1 MDSFL
6 TINLKYLRKKSNK
19 SQSDIALHVKKRGTA
34 VSSWENGLSE
44 PSITDLKLISDLFGV
59 YIGDLIGKDL
69 RNVNLNENE
78 GDKKNEENVNLNV
91 NHRVNLNA
99 ADEQKQVKTPKAIS
113 LMPKVVTVDSR
124 GEENMVLVPIK
135 AAAGYLN
142 GYGDQAFIQTLP
154 AYRLPGY
161 NNGIYR
167 MFEVAGLSM
176 HPTLNDGD
184 LLITRSVETIDGIV
198 NDRIHV
204 VVTANDGI
212 VVKRVLNRV
221 QTDNKLILK
230 SDNIKDKHEYPN
242 MVIHPTEVR
251 EIWFVVAFISRIMKS
266 PTEMYERMI
275 DLEGRL
281 TILEHNQKKA
291 RQ

>member
-1 MDSFL
+1 MVKYLPS
-6 TINLKYLRKKSNK
+6 NLKYLRKINAVNQTTLGLQLNK
-19 SQSDIALHVKKRGTA
+19 SQKSIGN
-34 VSSWENGLSE
+34 WETGFSE
-44 PSITDLKLISDLFGV
+44 PNYLEIIQISNYFGITIDELLK
-59 YIGDLIGKDL
+59 KDL
-69 RNVNLNENE
+69 QNVEE
-78 GDKKNEENVNLNV
+78 RKKTDIKKIEENVEERVEVRVEENATYKPKEEKQALVV
-91 NHRVNLNA
+91 N
-99 ADEQKQVKTPKAIS
+99 
-113 LMPKVVTVDSR
+113 LMPKVVTMDSK
-124 GEENMVLVPIK
+124 GEENMVLVTAK
-135 AAAGYLN
+135 ARAGYLN
-142 GYGDQAFIQTLP
+142 GYGDPAFISSLA

-184 LLITRSVETIDGIV
+184 LLITRSVETLDGIV

-204 VVTANDGI
+204 VVTLNDGI

-251 EIWFVVAFISRIMKS
+251 EIWFVVAYISRIMKS
-266 PTEMYERMI
+266 PTEMYERI
-275 DLEGRL
+275 TNVEGEL
-281 TILEHNQKKA
+281 TIVLDKLKKA
-291 RQ
+291 GL

>member
-1 MDSFL
+1 MKRNLSA
-6 TINLKYLRKKSNK
+6 NLKYLRKEAGK
-19 SQSDIALHVKKRGTA
+19 SQSDIGLQLNKAHTSIGN
-34 VSSWENGLSE
+34 WEKGISE
-44 PSITDLKLISDLFGV
+44 PSLTEIEEIARIFEIDPILLLTTDLQ
-59 YIGDLIGKDL
+59 
-69 RNVNLNENE
+69 NVHLN
-78 GDKKNEENVNLNV
+78 KKEDIKKSEENVHLNV
-91 NHRVNLNA
+91 HQRVHLNVEK
-99 ADEQKQVKTPKAIS
+99 EQKGDKPPKAIS
-113 LMPKVVTVDSR
+113 LIPKVVTVDSR

-230 SDNIKDKHEYPN
+230 SDNVKDKHEYPN
-242 MVIHPTEVR
+242 MVIDPTEVR

>member
-1 MDSFL
+1 MSDFFKN
-6 TINLKYLRKKSNK
+6 NLVYLREIKGEN
-19 SQSDIALHVKKRGTA
+19 QAQCATALGLTRSTYANYEVG
-34 VSSWENGLSE
+34 ENE
-44 PSITDLKLISDLFGV
+44 PKAKVLLKILGHFGISFEDLMS
-59 YIGDLIGKDL
+59 KDL

-78 GDKKNEENVNLNV
+78 GDKKSEENVNLNV
-91 NHRVNLNA
+91 NHRVNLNV
-99 ADEQKQVKTPKAIS
+99 EKGQKEEKQALVVN
-113 LMPKVVTVDSR
+113 LMPKVVTMDSR
-124 GEENMVLVPIK
+124 GEENMVLVTAK
-135 AAAGYLN
+135 ARAGYLN
-142 GYGDQAFIQTLP
+142 GYGDPAFISSLA

-184 LLITRSVETIDGIV
+184 LLITRCVETLDGIV

-204 VVTANDGI
+204 VVTLNDGI

-251 EIWFVVAFISRIMKS
+251 EIWFVVAYISRIMKS
-266 PTEMYERMI
+266 PTEMYERI
-275 DLEGRL
+275 TNVEGEL
-281 TILEHNQKKA
+281 TIVLDKLRKA
-291 RQ
+291 GL

>member
-1 MDSFL
+1 M
-6 TINLKYLRKKSNK
+6 IGKNLIYLRKENK
-19 SQSDIALHVKKRGTA
+19 LKQSEMLT
-34 VSSWENGLSE
+34 
-44 PSITDLKLISDLFGV
+44 LFGV
-59 YIGDLIGKDL
+59 QNFTWSDYERGKSTPPIDLLFKISDYFQIDVRELVKTDL
-69 RNVNLNENE
+69 
-78 GDKKNEENVNLNV
+78 ENVHLNKKEDIKNNGENVHLNV
-91 NHRVNLNA
+91 HQRVHLNV
-99 ADEQKQVKTPKAIS
+99 ENGQKEEKQTLVVN

-124 GEENMVLVPIK
+124 GEDNMVLVPVK

-184 LLITRSVETIDGIV
+184 ILITRAVETLDGIV

-204 VVTANDGI
+204 VVTLNDGI

-242 MVIHPTEVR
+242 MVLDPSEVR
-251 EIWFVVAFISRIMKS
+251 EIWFVVACISRIMKS
-266 PTEMYERMI
+266 PTEMYERI
-275 DLEGRL
+275 TNVEGEL
-281 TILEHNQKKA
+281 TIVLDKLRKA
-291 RQ
+291 GL